1 MPSSSYRLGPFSIDG
16 AAYRLLK
23 GIDPIDLSPKALDL
37 LFLFAER
44 PGTLVTK
51 DDMLRALWPGVAV
64 TDNAITQVVSELRQ
78 ALGDEPASPR
88 YVETVPRRGYRFIGV
103 VELVVPPPVPSPGT
117 SAPASAE
124 GSAGR
129 PGTRSIAV
137 LDFANM
143 TGDQDV
149 AWLSAGIAE
158 TVTNDLRAIR
168 ALRVIDRA
176 LLPRGQSGA
185 DAEAARAS
193 GLDLAVVGSFQ
204 RAGDQLRITA
214 RVIDVAT
221 RGALAQ
227 AKADGPLADVFHLQ
241 DRLVIELSSGL
252 QIGVTASARERIS
265 ARETASLDAYRALT
279 EGRLKLETLDAAQV
293 PAAMGDFERALA
305 LDPEYALAHVGL
317 AHAHFW
323 RFQASRARNMPDR
336 DALVAA
342 IAHARAASDL
352 DPNLAEAHAALALL
366 LSSADQTTEAVAAG
380 RRAVALE
387 PGNWRHL
394 FRLGTAAWGEER
406 LVCLDSV
413 IAQYPQLA
421 YAYFHAAMVR
431 VARGDLGRA
440 REVLRAGAA
449 LTDRPSAGAERFPAT
464 GLHWLL
470 GLVELASGNAAEATQ
485 EFDRELAQASRSLFA
500 DEFAMDAYDGH
511 AFARLQTGDPAGAAA
526 MFERALERVPQ
537 HARSLIGL
545 AEAARRADH
554 SARANDLLARA
565 EQAIEELKRGGR
577 PAESAMARAYAHIA
591 SGRSAEAMDVLAR
604 LLDQAPAGSAAWT
617 LPVEPWF
624 GPLRQTPEGRAI
636 LAKLAARAR

>member
-1 MPSSSYRLGPFSIDG
+1 VPTASYRVGPYSIDG

-23 GIDPIDLSPKALDL
+23 GPDPIDLSPKALDL

-103 VELVVPPPVPSPGT
+103 VESMAVSTPP
-117 SAPASAE
+117 APAATP
-124 GSAGR
+124 GAAVAAA
-129 PGTRSIAV
+129 GTRSIAV
-137 LDFANM
+137 LDFSNV
-143 TGDQDV
+143 TGDADV
-149 AWLSAGIAE
+149 AWLTAGIAE

-168 ALRVIDRA
+168 ALRVIDRT
-176 LLPRGQSGA
+176 LLPRGHAAAGA
-185 DAEAARAS
+185 ETARAS

-214 RVIDVAT
+214 RVIEVAT
-221 RGALAQ
+221 LGTLAQ
-227 AKADGPLADVFHLQ
+227 AKADGLLADVFHLQ
-241 DRLVIELSSGL
+241 DRIVIELSSAL
-252 QIGVTASARERIS
+252 QIGVTAAARERIS

-293 PAAMGDFERALA
+293 PAAMADFERALA

-323 RFQASRARNMPDR
+323 RFQASRARNTPDR

-366 LSSADQTTEAVAAG
+366 LSSADQTAEAVAAG

-387 PGNWRHL
+387 PGNWRHG
-394 FRLGTAAWGEER
+394 FRLGAAAWGEER

-413 IAQYPQLA
+413 IVQYPQLA
-421 YAYFHAAMVR
+421 YAYFHSAMVR
-431 VARGDLGRA
+431 VARGDLPRA
-440 REVLRAGAA
+440 REILRAGAA
-449 LTDRPSAGAERFPAT
+449 LSDRPSAGAGRFPAT

-470 GLVELASGNAAEATQ
+470 GLVELASGDAATATA
-485 EFDRELAQASRSLFA
+485 EFDRELAQAGRSLFA

-511 AFARLQTGDPAGAAA
+511 AFACLQTGDAAGAVA
-526 MFERALERVPQ
+526 MFERALERFPQ

-545 AEAARRADH
+545 ADAARRADH
-554 SARANDLLARA
+554 PARANDLLARA

-577 PAESAMARAYAHIA
+577 STESAMARAYAHVV
-591 SGRSAEAMDVLAR
+591 SGRAADALDVLTR
-604 LLDQAPAGSAAWT
+604 LLDQAPPGSAGWT

-624 GPLRQTPEGRAI
+624 APLRQTPDGRAI

>member
-1 MPSSSYRLGPFSIDG
+1 VPTTSYRLGPYSIDG

-23 GIDPIDLSPKALDL
+23 GADPIDLSPKALDL

-103 VELVVPPPVPSPGT
+103 VEALAPVPAAAGGASS
-117 SAPASAE
+117 SAAAV
-124 GSAGR
+124 A
-129 PGTRSIAV
+129 GTRSIAV
-137 LDFANM
+137 LDFANV
-143 TGDQDV
+143 TGDADV

-168 ALRVIDRA
+168 ALRVIDRT
-176 LLPRGQSGA
+176 LLPRGQAGGA
-185 DAEAARAS
+185 DADAARAS

-214 RVIDVAT
+214 RVIEVAT
-221 RGALAQ
+221 LAALAQ

-252 QIGVTASARERIS
+252 QIGVTAAARERIS

-279 EGRLKLETLDAAQV
+279 EGRLKLEMLEAAQV
-293 PAAMGDFERALA
+293 PAAMADFERALA

-323 RFQASRARNMPDR
+323 RFQASRARNTPDR
-336 DALVAA
+336 DSLVAA

-366 LSSADQTTEAVAAG
+366 LASADQTADAVAAG

-406 LVCLDSV
+406 LLSLDSV

-421 YAYFHAAMVR
+421 YAYFHAAMVH
-431 VARGDLGRA
+431 VARGDLARA

-449 LTDRPSAGAERFPAT
+449 LTDRPSAGAGRFPAT

-470 GLVELASGNAAEATQ
+470 GLVELASGDASSAIR
-485 EFDRELAQASRSLFA
+485 EFDRELAQAGRSLFA
-500 DEFAMDAYDGH
+500 DEFAMDACDGL
-511 AFARLQTGDPAGAAA
+511 AFARLQTGDAAGAAA
-526 MFERALERVPQ
+526 MFEQALTRFPQ

-545 AEAARRADH
+545 AEAARRADQP
-554 SARANDLLARA
+554 ARANDLFVRA

-577 PAESAMARAYAHIA
+577 PTESAMARAYAHVAGGRPADAIA
-591 SGRSAEAMDVLAR
+591 VLTR
-604 LLDQAPAGSAAWT
+604 LLDQAPSGSAGWT

-624 GPLRQTPEGRAI
+624 GPLRQMPDGRAI
-636 LAKLAARAR
+636 LGKLASRAR

>member
-1 MPSSSYRLGPFSIDG
+1 MPSPSHRIGPYTLDG

-23 GIDPIDLSPKALDL
+23 GADPIDLSPKALDL

-103 VELVVPPPVPSPGT
+103 VDALAPVPAATGGASS
-117 SAPASAE
+117 SAAAV
-124 GSAGR
+124 A
-129 PGTRSIAV
+129 GTRSIAV
-137 LDFANM
+137 LDFANV
-143 TGDQDV
+143 TGDADV

-168 ALRVIDRA
+168 ALRVIDRT
-176 LLPRGQSGA
+176 LLPRGQAAGTDA
-185 DAEAARAS
+185 DAARAS

-214 RVIDVAT
+214 RVIEVAT
-221 RGALAQ
+221 LGALAL

-252 QIGVTASARERIS
+252 QIGVTAAARERIS

-293 PAAMGDFERALA
+293 PAALADFERALA
-305 LDPEYALAHVGL
+305 LDPEYTLAHVGL

-323 RFQASRARNMPDR
+323 RFQASRARNTPDR

-366 LSSADQTTEAVAAG
+366 LASADQTADAVAAG

-406 LVCLDSV
+406 LMSLDAV

-421 YAYFHAAMVR
+421 YAYLHAAMVH
-431 VARGDLGRA
+431 VARGDLAPRA
-440 REVLRAGAA
+440 RG
-449 LTDRPSAGAERFPAT
+449 P
-464 GLHWLL
+464 
-470 GLVELASGNAAEATQ
+470 
-485 EFDRELAQASRSLFA
+485 
-500 DEFAMDAYDGH
+500 
-511 AFARLQTGDPAGAAA
+511 
-526 MFERALERVPQ
+526 
-537 HARSLIGL
+537 
-545 AEAARRADH
+545 ARRRGADR
-554 SARANDLLARA
+554 SSL
-565 EQAIEELKRGGR
+565 GGR
-577 PAESAMARAYAHIA
+577 RPVSRQ
-591 SGRSAEAMDVLAR
+591 RSA
-604 LLDQAPAGSAAWT
+604 
-617 LPVEPWF
+617 
-624 GPLRQTPEGRAI
+624 
-636 LAKLAARAR
+636 LAAGPR